1 VYLKINISIIKGVA
15 MTKFTELSTEDYKR
29 DNQHMEKEIEFHK
42 NAIVELKQAIQ
53 FNNKWNKIAK
63 EEIDVACYNI

>member
-63 EEIDVACYNI
+63 EEIDVAS